1 MHTHTCR
8 ISYIHMLMNRY
19 THSHKKVHIKP
30 HTKRLPRHIVYQ
42 FYKESCAAEKELHL
56 KQGIAGMVGTWVSR
70 TLFSMRW
77 ARVWQ
82 QSPAL
87 KTGARGS
94 YWYSPRSRQ
103 MQYPEE
109 LHLTLVQGRRG
120 NSKAKRTQRDE
131 MRLTPQSRGAARC
144 DESFEE
150 TRNSLGKK
158 VVFSSLEKRQKGVY

>member
-1 MHTHTCR
+1 
-8 ISYIHMLMNRY
+8 
-19 THSHKKVHIKP
+19 
-30 HTKRLPRHIVYQ
+30 
-42 FYKESCAAEKELHL
+42 
-56 KQGIAGMVGTWVSR
+56 MVGTWVSR

-77 ARVWQ
+77 ARVRQ

-87 KTGARGS
+87 KTGALGS
-94 YWYSPRSRQ
+94 YCYPPRSVQ
-103 MQYPEE
+103 MQHPEE

-120 NSKAKRTQRDE
+120 DSNAKRTQRDE

-158 VVFSSLEKRQKGVY
+158 VVFSSLEKRQKGGLWATTNTRHLERWGLRKAVSAAIWMGNEKVEWRLNCGSKTFNLLHGLFFFSSFRFWK